1 MYTAPR
7 ILASLDAHVALGE
20 ALGSDSCSSCPR

>member
-7 ILASLDAHVALGE
+7 ILASLDVTAVMSETLG
-20 ALGSDSCSSCPR
+20 DCHSSAGTL